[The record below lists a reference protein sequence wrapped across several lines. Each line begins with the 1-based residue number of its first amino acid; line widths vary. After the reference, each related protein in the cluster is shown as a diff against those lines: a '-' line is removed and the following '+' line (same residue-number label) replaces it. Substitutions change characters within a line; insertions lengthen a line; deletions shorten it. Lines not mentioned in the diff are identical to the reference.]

1 MLHWLADV
9 QNQHLSDTRYG
20 ACGARWMELVADKL
34 GGGGAEIHDSDLHRH
49 AGWNF
54 SRTSSAALSNSWL
67 GIMQSCNKQ
76 TANLARNNEVTCPG
90 RENFALLKT
99 RLALAEN

>member
-20 ACGARWMELVADKL
+20 ACRVHLMELVADKL
-34 GGGGAEIHDSDLHRH
+34 GGAGAEIHGSDLHRH

-54 SRTSSAALSNSWL
+54 SRTSSAALSKSWV
-67 GIMQSCNKQ
+67 GVMQSCNKQ

-99 RLALAEN
+99 RLALGEN